1 MFKECLV
8 KENLNHWTL
17 TLALELKKDLEKRWM
32 GKWEVMSRGPS
43 LLINAGYPL
52 SVSSQ
57 GEQSQVGTVWIH
69 FGSSLVWIKPTIS
82 ISQFVPEWKRKVTVT
97 HFNITCEKASSTIYA
112 HTIYSAARFQAHRL
126 VFTMSVWHK
135 WKRIFTHHILDFIFK
150 TLYPVNSN
158 LAMEYLLQAW
168 PNIIL
173 HSGGMNLYLIYF
185 RLL

>member
-32 GKWEVMSRGPS
+32 GRWEVMSRGPS

-69 FGSSLVWIKPTIS
+69 FGSPLV
-82 ISQFVPEWKRKVTVT
+82 
-97 HFNITCEKASSTIYA
+97 
-112 HTIYSAARFQAHRL
+112 
-126 VFTMSVWHK
+126 
-135 WKRIFTHHILDFIFK
+135 
-150 TLYPVNSN
+150 
-158 LAMEYLLQAW
+158 
-168 PNIIL
+168 
-173 HSGGMNLYLIYF
+173 
-185 RLL
+185 